1 MKLSSIHVKSLAIN
15 ASNISTTT
23 INGQEHYVIRGAV
36 PIVDD
41 IVMNGG
47 LYPAEEINNSY
58 QTMEGKLMPL
68 PHPMVDG
75 KYVSA
80 NDPRAINSYHVGAWA
95 QNVSK
100 SGDQVVMDVYIN
112 KAVAETKPDG
122 KRLIN
127 RLDEMIAGTNT
138 DPIHLSTGLL
148 TNKERKSGESKQ
160 KKYSWIARNMQFDH
174 IAILLDEPGAGT
186 PEEGVGMFVNAD
198 GQEGEVETASLVDA
212 ANSLKDGL
220 LNKVKFFLTHNS
232 DASFDE
238 IYQML
243 REAIRAPS
251 GSDVY
256 RYVVTVWPDKFI
268 FEEGN
273 KLFQQKY
280 LIDDSTVTLV
290 GDPVEVVRK
299 PTEYE
304 VKTNGETNP
313 MKEKMIA
320 ALNAAGVKTEGL
332 TDDQVWDAYNQ
343 QVQKKADKEKGEDV
357 LSIIN
362 AIERGFDDIEHRISN
377 MDKEHSKYI
386 RATVTRMNYMLNGES
401 DTRGLMIQL
410 LKTIGDS
417 KDSEEKIEKVGQSM
431 NLSHFEVLS
440 EKSLYKKRKRRD
452 FASQVEEEK
461 QQEELSREDVLRL
474 NKIHTRYQQAEI
486 EDFIESYMK
495 DDHMEVKDI
504 DIRDEESFE
513 KLILAY
519 DYSTRRNSKYK
530 VIERDDKLIDN
541 GSYRYPALTFVRR
554 KAKS

>member
-80 NDPRAINSYHVGAWA
+80 NDPRAINAYHVGAWA

-148 TNKERKSGESKQ
+148 TNKEKKAGESKG
-160 KKYSWIARNMQFDH
+160 KKHSWIARNMQFDH

-198 GQEGEVETASLVDA
+198 GQEGEVETASLIDA

-220 LNKVKFFLTHNS
+220 LNKVRFFFTHNS

-251 GSDVY
+251 GSDIY

-268 FEEGN
+268 YEEGN

-280 LIDDSTVTLV
+280 LIDESTVTLV
-290 GDPVEVVRK
+290 GEPVEVVRK

-343 QVQKKADKEKGEDV
+343 QMKNKEGGGDPGQAQ
-357 LSIIN
+357 IN
-362 AIERGFDDIEHRISN
+362 SDAITAAVNAAI
-377 MDKEHSKYI
+377 
-386 RATVTRMNYMLNGES
+386 TPLN
-401 DTRGLMIQL
+401 
-410 LKTIGDS
+410 
-417 KDSEEKIEKVGQSM
+417 
-431 NLSHFEVLS
+431 
-440 EKSLYKKRKRRD
+440 
-452 FASQVEEEK
+452 
-461 QQEELSREDVLRL
+461 
-474 NKIHTRYQQAEI
+474 
-486 EDFIESYMK
+486 
-495 DDHMEVKDI
+495 
-504 DIRDEESFE
+504 
-513 KLILAY
+513 
-519 DYSTRRNSKYK
+519 
-530 VIERDDKLIDN
+530 DKLSKLETQLQANAENDLKAKREAVKAKFSFMTEAAINSLSGDALN
-541 GSYRYPALTFVRR
+541 DMYSQCQTSTGLYPAFQGNGTESEILTME
-554 KAKS
+554 APE

>member
-47 LYPAEEINNSY
+47 LYTAEEINNSY
-58 QTMEGKLMPL
+58 QTMERKLMPIG
-68 PHPMVDG
+68 HPMVNG

-80 NDPRAINSYHVGAWA
+80 NDPQAVNDYYAGAWA

-100 SGDQVVMDVYIN
+100 SGDKTVNDVYVN

-122 KRLIN
+122 KRLIA
-127 RLDEMIAGTNT
+127 RLDEMIAGTNSE
-138 DPIHLSTGLL
+138 PIHLSTGLL
-148 TNKERKSGESKQ
+148 LNKEQKSGESKG
-160 KKYSWIARNMQFDH
+160 KKYSWVAHNMQFDH

-198 GQEGEVETASLVDA
+198 GQEGEVETASLIEA
-212 ANSLKDGL
+212 ANNLKDGL
-220 LNKVKFFLTHNS
+220 LNKVKFFFTHNS

-243 REAIRAPS
+243 REAIRSPS

-268 FEEGN
+268 YEEGN

-290 GDPVEVVRK
+290 GEAVEVVRK

-304 VKTNGETNP
+304 VKTNGEQNP

-332 TDDQVWDAYNQ
+332 TDDQVWDAYNEQ
-343 QVQKKADKEKGEDV
+343 MKKPADGKKEEDPEADKSKKKDPAA
-357 LSIIN
+357 N
-362 AIERGFDDIEHRISN
+362 A
-377 MDKEHSKYI
+377 
-386 RATVTRMNYMLNGES
+386 
-401 DTRGLMIQL
+401 
-410 LKTIGDS
+410 
-417 KDSEEKIEKVGQSM
+417 EEIPAWAKA
-431 NLSHFEVLS
+431 LS
-440 EKSLYKKRKRRD
+440 EKVDALNTQISANADTERK
-452 FASQVEEEK
+452 EM
-461 QQEELSREDVLRL
+461 REAV
-474 NKIHTRYQQAEI
+474 
-486 EDFIESYMK
+486 
-495 DDHMEVKDI
+495 
-504 DIRDEESFE
+504 
-513 KLILAY
+513 
-519 DYSTRRNSKYK
+519 
-530 VIERDDKLIDN
+530 
-541 GSYRYPALTFVRR
+541 
-554 KAKS
+554 KAKFGLSDTAVNAMADEPLKEMFSQCQTSLGLNGAFRQTNSSQSVSEMPE

>member
-80 NDPRAINSYHVGAWA
+80 NDPRAINAYHVGAWA

-148 TNKERKSGESKQ
+148 TNKEKKSGESKE
-160 KKYSWIARNMQFDH
+160 KKYTWIARNMQFDH

-198 GQEGEVETASLVDA
+198 GQEGEVETASLIDA

-220 LNKVKFFLTHNS
+220 VNKVKFFLTHNS

-243 REAIRAPS
+243 REAIRGPS

-268 FEEGN
+268 YEEGS

-280 LIDDSTVTLV
+280 LIDDNAVTLV
-290 GDPVEVVRK
+290 GEPIEVVRK

-304 VKTNGETNP
+304 VKTNGEQNP
-313 MKEKMIA
+313 MKQKMIA
-320 ALNAAGVKTEGL
+320 ALNAAGVTTEGL

-343 QVQKKADKEKGEDV
+343 QMQKKAGGGDPAGTPMNAEAITAAVNMAIGPLTDKISHLETQLQANAEK
-357 LSIIN
+357 
-362 AIERGFDDIEHRISN
+362 
-377 MDKEHSKYI
+377 
-386 RATVTRMNYMLNGES
+386 
-401 DTRGLMIQL
+401 DTA
-410 LKTIGDS
+410 
-417 KDSEEKIEKVGQSM
+417 EK
-431 NLSHFEVLS
+431 
-440 EKSLYKKRKRRD
+440 R
-452 FASQVEEEK
+452 
-461 QQEELSREDVLRL
+461 
-474 NKIHTRYQQAEI
+474 QA
-486 EDFIESYMK
+486 
-495 DDHMEVKDI
+495 V
-504 DIRDEESFE
+504 
-513 KLILAY
+513 
-519 DYSTRRNSKYK
+519 
-530 VIERDDKLIDN
+530 
-541 GSYRYPALTFVRR
+541 
-554 KAKS
+554 KAKFPFMTEAAINSLAPEALNDMFSQCQTSTGLNPAFQGNGAQSEILTMEAPE

>member
-58 QTMEGKLMPL
+58 QTMERKLMPIG
-68 PHPMVDG
+68 HPMVNG

-80 NDPRAINSYHVGAWA
+80 NDPQAVNDYYAGAWA

-100 SGDQVVMDVYIN
+100 ANDKVVMDVYVN
-112 KAVAETKPDG
+112 KAVADTKLDG
-122 KRLIN
+122 KRLIQ
-127 RLDEMIAGTNT
+127 RLDDMISGNNA
-138 DPIHLSTGLL
+138 DPIHVSTGLL
-148 TNKERKSGESKQ
+148 LNKEQKAGESKG
-160 KKYSWIARNMQFDH
+160 KKHSWVAHNMQFDH

-198 GQEGEVETASLVDA
+198 GQEGEVETASLVEA
-212 ANSLKDGL
+212 ANRLKDGL

-343 QVQKKADKEKGEDV
+343 QAQKKAGGGDPGQTQ
-357 LSIIN
+357 IN
-362 AIERGFDDIEHRISN
+362 SEAITAAVNLAIKPLTDEIG
-377 MDKEHSKYI
+377 
-386 RATVTRMNYMLNGES
+386 T
-401 DTRGLMIQL
+401 
-410 LKTIGDS
+410 LKTQLQANAE
-417 KDSEEKIEKVGQSM
+417 KDLKT
-431 NLSHFEVLS
+431 
-440 EKSLYKKRKRRD
+440 KRE
-452 FASQVEEEK
+452 AV
-461 QQEELSREDVLRL
+461 
-474 NKIHTRYQQAEI
+474 
-486 EDFIESYMK
+486 
-495 DDHMEVKDI
+495 
-504 DIRDEESFE
+504 
-513 KLILAY
+513 
-519 DYSTRRNSKYK
+519 
-530 VIERDDKLIDN
+530 
-541 GSYRYPALTFVRR
+541 
-554 KAKS
+554 KAKFPFMTEAAINSLAGDALNDMYSQCQTSTGLNPAFQGNGAQSEILSMEAPE

>member
-36 PIVDD
+36 PIVDS

-68 PHPMVDG
+68 PHPKVDG

-80 NDPRAINSYHVGAWA
+80 NDPRAINSFHVGAWA

-148 TNKERKSGESKQ
+148 TNKEKKSGESKG
-160 KKYSWIARNMQFDH
+160 KKYNWIARNMQFDH

-198 GQEGEVETASLVDA
+198 GQEGEVETASLIDA
-212 ANSLKDGL
+212 ANFLKDGL
-220 LNKVKFFLTHNS
+220 LNKAKFFLTHNS

-243 REAIRAPS
+243 REAIRPS
-251 GSDVY
+251 NDSGVY

-268 FEEGN
+268 YEEGN

-280 LIDDSTVTLV
+280 LIDDNAVTLV
-290 GDPVEVVRK
+290 GDAVEVVRK

-304 VKTNGETNP
+304 VKTNGEQNP

-332 TDDQVWDAYNQ
+332 TDDQVWDAYNEQ
-343 QVQKKADKEKGEDV
+343 MKKPADGTKEEDPEADKSKKKDPAA
-357 LSIIN
+357 N
-362 AIERGFDDIEHRISN
+362 A
-377 MDKEHSKYI
+377 
-386 RATVTRMNYMLNGES
+386 
-401 DTRGLMIQL
+401 
-410 LKTIGDS
+410 
-417 KDSEEKIEKVGQSM
+417 EEIPAWAKA
-431 NLSHFEVLS
+431 LS
-440 EKSLYKKRKRRD
+440 EKVDALNTQISANADTERK
-452 FASQVEEEK
+452 EM
-461 QQEELSREDVLRL
+461 REAV
-474 NKIHTRYQQAEI
+474 
-486 EDFIESYMK
+486 
-495 DDHMEVKDI
+495 
-504 DIRDEESFE
+504 
-513 KLILAY
+513 
-519 DYSTRRNSKYK
+519 
-530 VIERDDKLIDN
+530 
-541 GSYRYPALTFVRR
+541 
-554 KAKS
+554 KAKFGLSDTAVNAMADEPLKEMFSQCQTSLGLNGAFRQTNSSQSVSEMPE

>member
-15 ASNISTTT
+15 TSNISTTT
-23 INGQEHYVIRGAV
+23 INGQKHYVIRGAV

-80 NDPRAINSYHVGAWA
+80 NDPRAINAYHVGAWA

-112 KAVAETKPDG
+112 QAVAETKPDG

-127 RLDEMIAGTNT
+127 RLDEMMAGTNT

-148 TNKERKSGESKQ
+148 TNKEKKSGESKE
-160 KKYSWIARNMQFDH
+160 KKYTWIARNMQFDH

-198 GQEGEVETASLVDA
+198 GQEGEVETASLIDA

-220 LNKVKFFLTHNS
+220 VNKVKFFLTHNS

-251 GSDVY
+251 GSDAY

-268 FEEGN
+268 YEEGS

-280 LIDDSTVTLV
+280 LIDDNAVTLV
-290 GDPVEVVRK
+290 GEPIEVVRK

-304 VKTNGETNP
+304 VKTNGEQNP
-313 MKEKMIA
+313 MKQKMIA
-320 ALNAAGVKTEGL
+320 ALNAAGVTTEGL
-332 TDDQVWDAYNQ
+332 TDDQVWDTYNQ
-343 QVQKKADKEKGEDV
+343 QMQKKAGGGDPAGTQVNTDAITAAVNAALTPLTDKISHLETQ
-357 LSIIN
+357 LQAN
-362 AIERGFDDIEHRISN
+362 AE
-377 MDKEHSKYI
+377 
-386 RATVTRMNYMLNGES
+386 
-401 DTRGLMIQL
+401 
-410 LKTIGDS
+410 
-417 KDSEEKIEKVGQSM
+417 
-431 NLSHFEVLS
+431 
-440 EKSLYKKRKRRD
+440 
-452 FASQVEEEK
+452 
-461 QQEELSREDVLRL
+461 
-474 NKIHTRYQQAEI
+474 
-486 EDFIESYMK
+486 
-495 DDHMEVKDI
+495 KDI
-504 DIRDEESFE
+504 TAKRQ
-513 KLILAY
+513 A
-519 DYSTRRNSKYK
+519 
-530 VIERDDKLIDN
+530 V
-541 GSYRYPALTFVRR
+541 
-554 KAKS
+554 KAKFPFMTEAAINSLVGDALNDMFSQCQTSTGLNPAFQGNGAQSEILTMEAPE

>member
-80 NDPRAINSYHVGAWA
+80 NDPRAINTYHVGAWA

-148 TNKERKSGESKQ
+148 TNKEKKSGESKG
-160 KKYSWIARNMQFDH
+160 KKHSWIARNMQFDH

-198 GQEGEVETASLVDA
+198 GQEGEVENASLIDA

-220 LNKVKFFLTHNS
+220 LNKVKFFFTHNS

-256 RYVVTVWPDKFI
+256 RYVVTIWPDKFI
-268 FEEGN
+268 YEEGN

-280 LIDDSTVTLV
+280 LIDDSGVTLV

-343 QVQKKADKEKGEDV
+343 QMQKKEGGGDPGQAQINSDVITAAVNAALTPLNEK
-357 LSIIN
+357 LSKLETQLQAN
-362 AIERGFDDIEHRISN
+362 A
-377 MDKEHSKYI
+377 
-386 RATVTRMNYMLNGES
+386 ES
-401 DTRGLMIQL
+401 E
-410 LKTIGDS
+410 LKT
-417 KDSEEKIEKVGQSM
+417 
-431 NLSHFEVLS
+431 
-440 EKSLYKKRKRRD
+440 KRD
-452 FASQVEEEK
+452 AV
-461 QQEELSREDVLRL
+461 
-474 NKIHTRYQQAEI
+474 
-486 EDFIESYMK
+486 
-495 DDHMEVKDI
+495 
-504 DIRDEESFE
+504 
-513 KLILAY
+513 
-519 DYSTRRNSKYK
+519 
-530 VIERDDKLIDN
+530 
-541 GSYRYPALTFVRR
+541 
-554 KAKS
+554 KAKFSFMTEAAINSLAGDALNDLYSQCQTSTGLNPAFQGNGAQSEILNMEAPE

>member
-58 QTMEGKLMPL
+58 QTMERKLMPL
-68 PHPMVDG
+68 GHPMVGG

-80 NDPRAINSYHVGAWA
+80 NDPQAVNDYYAGAWA

-100 SGDQVVMDVYIN
+100 ANDKVVMDVYVN
-112 KAVAETKPDG
+112 KSVADTKPDG
-122 KRLIN
+122 KRLIQ
-127 RLDEMIAGTNT
+127 RLDDMITGNNA
-138 DPIHLSTGLL
+138 DPIHVSTGLL
-148 TNKERKSGESKQ
+148 LNKEQKAGESKG
-160 KKYSWIARNMQFDH
+160 KKHSWVAHNMQFDH

-198 GQEGEVETASLVDA
+198 GQEGEVETASLIDA

-220 LNKVKFFLTHNS
+220 VNKVKFFLTHNS

-268 FEEGN
+268 YEEGS

-280 LIDDSTVTLV
+280 LIDDNAVTLV
-290 GDPVEVVRK
+290 GEPIEVVRK

-304 VKTNGETNP
+304 VKTNGEQNP
-313 MKEKMIA
+313 MKQKMIA
-320 ALNAAGVKTEGL
+320 ALNAAGATTEGL
-332 TDDQVWDAYNQ
+332 TDDQVWDAYNEQ
-343 QVQKKADKEKGEDV
+343 MKKSASDDKKDGGDDIDDAGKSKKKDPAANNEEMPAWAKVLTEQVTALNSQINANAETEKGNMRAAVKAKFGMTDV
-357 LSIIN
+357 AVN
-362 AIERGFDDIEHRISN
+362 ALDGEPL
-377 MDKEHSKYI
+377 KELFAQCQTS
-386 RATVTRMNYMLNGES
+386 TGLNGAFRQATNNQS
-401 DTRGLMIQL
+401 V
-410 LKTIGDS
+410 
-417 KDSEEKIEKVGQSM
+417 SEMPE
-431 NLSHFEVLS
+431 
-440 EKSLYKKRKRRD
+440 
-452 FASQVEEEK
+452 
-461 QQEELSREDVLRL
+461 
-474 NKIHTRYQQAEI
+474 
-486 EDFIESYMK
+486 
-495 DDHMEVKDI
+495 
-504 DIRDEESFE
+504 
-513 KLILAY
+513 
-519 DYSTRRNSKYK
+519 
-530 VIERDDKLIDN
+530 
-541 GSYRYPALTFVRR
+541 
-554 KAKS
+554 

>member
-36 PIVDD
+36 PIVDS

-68 PHPMVDG
+68 PHPKVDG

-80 NDPRAINSYHVGAWA
+80 NDPRAINSFHVGAWA

-148 TNKERKSGESKQ
+148 TNKEKKSGESKG

-198 GQEGEVETASLVDA
+198 GQEGEVEIASLIDA

-220 LNKVKFFLTHNS
+220 LNKVKFFFTHNS

-243 REAIRAPS
+243 RETIRPS
-251 GSDVY
+251 TDSGVY

-268 FEEGN
+268 YEEGN

-280 LIDDSTVTLV
+280 LIDGNAVTLV
-290 GDPVEVVRK
+290 GEPIEVVRK

-332 TDDQVWDAYNQ
+332 TDDQVWNAYNEQ
-343 QVQKKADKEKGEDV
+343 MKKPADGKKDEEAPEADKSKKKDPAA
-357 LSIIN
+357 N
-362 AIERGFDDIEHRISN
+362 A
-377 MDKEHSKYI
+377 
-386 RATVTRMNYMLNGES
+386 
-401 DTRGLMIQL
+401 
-410 LKTIGDS
+410 
-417 KDSEEKIEKVGQSM
+417 EEIPAWAKA
-431 NLSHFEVLS
+431 LS
-440 EKSLYKKRKRRD
+440 EKVDALNTQISANADTERK
-452 FASQVEEEK
+452 EM
-461 QQEELSREDVLRL
+461 REAV
-474 NKIHTRYQQAEI
+474 
-486 EDFIESYMK
+486 
-495 DDHMEVKDI
+495 
-504 DIRDEESFE
+504 
-513 KLILAY
+513 
-519 DYSTRRNSKYK
+519 
-530 VIERDDKLIDN
+530 
-541 GSYRYPALTFVRR
+541 
-554 KAKS
+554 KAKFGLSDTAVNAMADEPLKEMFSQCQTSLGLNGAFRQTNSSQSVSEMPE

>member
-1 MKLSSIHVKSLAIN
+1 MKLSSIHVRSLAIN

-36 PIVDD
+36 PIVDS

-68 PHPMVDG
+68 PHPKIDG

-80 NDPRAINSYHVGAWA
+80 NDPRAINSFHVGAWA

-127 RLDEMIAGTNT
+127 RLDEMIDGTNT

-148 TNKERKSGESKQ
+148 TNKEKKSGESKG

-198 GQEGEVETASLVDA
+198 GQEGEVETASLIDA

-220 LNKVKFFLTHNS
+220 LNKVKFLFTHNS

-243 REAIRAPS
+243 REAIRPS
-251 GSDVY
+251 TDSGVY

-268 FEEGN
+268 YEEGN

-280 LIDDSTVTLV
+280 LIGDNAVTLV
-290 GDPVEVVRK
+290 GEPIEVVRK

-332 TDDQVWDAYNQ
+332 TDDQVWDAYNEQ
-343 QVQKKADKEKGEDV
+343 MKKPADGKKEDEDQEEDK
-357 LSIIN
+357 SKKKDPAAN
-362 AIERGFDDIEHRISN
+362 A
-377 MDKEHSKYI
+377 
-386 RATVTRMNYMLNGES
+386 
-401 DTRGLMIQL
+401 
-410 LKTIGDS
+410 
-417 KDSEEKIEKVGQSM
+417 EEIPVWAKA
-431 NLSHFEVLS
+431 LS
-440 EKSLYKKRKRRD
+440 EKVDALNTQISANADTERK
-452 FASQVEEEK
+452 EM
-461 QQEELSREDVLRL
+461 REAV
-474 NKIHTRYQQAEI
+474 
-486 EDFIESYMK
+486 
-495 DDHMEVKDI
+495 
-504 DIRDEESFE
+504 
-513 KLILAY
+513 
-519 DYSTRRNSKYK
+519 
-530 VIERDDKLIDN
+530 
-541 GSYRYPALTFVRR
+541 
-554 KAKS
+554 KAKFCLSDTAVNAMADEPLKEMFSQCQTSLGLNGAFRQTNSSQSVSEMPE

>member
-80 NDPRAINSYHVGAWA
+80 NDPRAINTYHVGAWA

-148 TNKERKSGESKQ
+148 TNKEKKSGESKG
-160 KKYSWIARNMQFDH
+160 KKHSWIARNMQFDH

-198 GQEGEVETASLVDA
+198 GQEGEVENASLIDA
-212 ANSLKDGL
+212 ANSLKDGW
-220 LNKVKFFLTHNS
+220 LNKVKFFISNAS
-232 DASFDE
+232 EMSFDD
-238 IYQML
+238 IYQAL
-243 REAIRAPS
+243 RMSIKQ
-251 GSDVY
+251 DDKKW
-256 RYVVTVWPDKFI
+256 RYVVSVWPDHFVY
-268 FEEGN
+268 EEDGEN
-273 KLFQQKY
+273 AKPKLFDQKY
-280 LIDDSTVTLV
+280 LISDKVVTLV

-299 PTEYE
+299 PTGYE

-343 QVQKKADKEKGEDV
+343 QMQKKEGGGDPGQAQINSDVITAAVNAALTPLNEK
-357 LSIIN
+357 LSKLETQLQAN
-362 AIERGFDDIEHRISN
+362 A
-377 MDKEHSKYI
+377 
-386 RATVTRMNYMLNGES
+386 ES
-401 DTRGLMIQL
+401 E
-410 LKTIGDS
+410 LKT
-417 KDSEEKIEKVGQSM
+417 
-431 NLSHFEVLS
+431 
-440 EKSLYKKRKRRD
+440 KRD
-452 FASQVEEEK
+452 AV
-461 QQEELSREDVLRL
+461 
-474 NKIHTRYQQAEI
+474 
-486 EDFIESYMK
+486 
-495 DDHMEVKDI
+495 
-504 DIRDEESFE
+504 
-513 KLILAY
+513 
-519 DYSTRRNSKYK
+519 
-530 VIERDDKLIDN
+530 
-541 GSYRYPALTFVRR
+541 
-554 KAKS
+554 KAKFSFMTEAAINSLAGDALNDLYSQCQTSTGLNPAFQGNGAQSEILNMEAPE

>member
-58 QTMEGKLMPL
+58 QTMERKLMPL
-68 PHPMVDG
+68 GHPMVGG

-80 NDPRAINSYHVGAWA
+80 NDPQAVNDYYAGAWA

-100 SGDQVVMDVYIN
+100 ANDKVVMDVYVN
-112 KAVAETKPDG
+112 KSVADTKPDG
-122 KRLIN
+122 KRLIQ
-127 RLDEMIAGTNT
+127 RLDDMITGNNA
-138 DPIHLSTGLL
+138 DPIHVSTGLL
-148 TNKERKSGESKQ
+148 LNKEQKAGESKG
-160 KKYSWIARNMQFDH
+160 KKHSWVAHNMQFDH

-198 GQEGEVETASLVDA
+198 GQEGEVETASLIDA

-220 LNKVKFFLTHNS
+220 VNKVKFFLIHNS

-251 GSDVY
+251 GGDVY

-268 FEEGN
+268 YEEGS

-290 GDPVEVVRK
+290 GDAVEVVRK

-304 VKTNGETNP
+304 VKTNGEQNP
-313 MKEKMIA
+313 MKQKMIA
-320 ALNAAGVKTEGL
+320 ALNAAGVTTEGL

-343 QVQKKADKEKGEDV
+343 QMQKKAGGGDPAGAQVNTDAITAAVNAALTPLTDKISHLETQ
-357 LSIIN
+357 LQAN
-362 AIERGFDDIEHRISN
+362 AE
-377 MDKEHSKYI
+377 
-386 RATVTRMNYMLNGES
+386 
-401 DTRGLMIQL
+401 
-410 LKTIGDS
+410 
-417 KDSEEKIEKVGQSM
+417 
-431 NLSHFEVLS
+431 
-440 EKSLYKKRKRRD
+440 
-452 FASQVEEEK
+452 
-461 QQEELSREDVLRL
+461 
-474 NKIHTRYQQAEI
+474 
-486 EDFIESYMK
+486 
-495 DDHMEVKDI
+495 KDI
-504 DIRDEESFE
+504 TAKRQ
-513 KLILAY
+513 A
-519 DYSTRRNSKYK
+519 
-530 VIERDDKLIDN
+530 V
-541 GSYRYPALTFVRR
+541 
-554 KAKS
+554 KAKFPFMTEAAINSLVGDALNDMFSQCQTSTGLNPAFQGNGAQSEILTMEAPE

>member
-23 INGQEHYVIRGAV
+23 INDQEHYVIRGAV

-58 QTMEGKLMPL
+58 LTMEGKLMPL
-68 PHPMVDG
+68 PHPKVDG

-80 NDPRAINSYHVGAWA
+80 NDPRAINTYHVGAWA

-100 SGDQVVMDVYIN
+100 AGDQVVMDVYIN

-148 TNKERKSGESKQ
+148 TNKETKSGESKG
-160 KKYSWIARNMQFDH
+160 KKHSWIARNMQFDH

-198 GQEGEVETASLVDA
+198 GQEGEVEIASLIDA

-268 FEEGN
+268 YEEGN

-280 LIDDSTVTLV
+280 LIDDSAVTLV
-290 GDPVEVVRK
+290 GEPVEVVRK

-332 TDDQVWDAYNQ
+332 TDDQVWDAYNEQ
-343 QVQKKADKEKGEDV
+343 MKKPAEGKKEEDPE
-357 LSIIN
+357 
-362 AIERGFDDIEHRISN
+362 AEKAKKKDP
-377 MDKEHSKYI
+377 
-386 RATVTRMNYMLNGES
+386 ATNV
-401 DTRGLMIQL
+401 
-410 LKTIGDS
+410 
-417 KDSEEKIEKVGQSM
+417 EEIPAWAK
-431 NLSHFEVLS
+431 VLS
-440 EKSLYKKRKRRD
+440 EKVDALNTQITANADTERKEMR
-452 FASQVEEEK
+452 AAV
-461 QQEELSREDVLRL
+461 
-474 NKIHTRYQQAEI
+474 
-486 EDFIESYMK
+486 
-495 DDHMEVKDI
+495 
-504 DIRDEESFE
+504 
-513 KLILAY
+513 
-519 DYSTRRNSKYK
+519 
-530 VIERDDKLIDN
+530 
-541 GSYRYPALTFVRR
+541 
-554 KAKS
+554 KAKFDLSDTAVNALADEPLKEMFSQCQTSLGLNGTFRQTNSSQSVSEMPE

>member
-280 LIDDSTVTLV
+280 LIDDSAVTLV

-343 QVQKKADKEKGEDV
+343 QMQKKDGGQAQFNSDAITAAVNAAITPLTEKIGHLETQ
-357 LSIIN
+357 LQAN
-362 AIERGFDDIEHRISN
+362 AEKD
-377 MDKEHSKYI
+377 
-386 RATVTRMNYMLNGES
+386 
-401 DTRGLMIQL
+401 
-410 LKTIGDS
+410 LKTKRDAVKAKFSFMDEAAVNSLSGDALNALYS
-417 KDSEEKIEKVGQSM
+417 QCQTSTGLNPAFQG
-431 NLSHFEVLS
+431 NS
-440 EKSLYKKRKRRD
+440 EKSDIL
-452 FASQVEEEK
+452 
-461 QQEELSREDVLRL
+461 
-474 NKIHTRYQQAEI
+474 T
-486 EDFIESYMK
+486 
-495 DDHMEVKDI
+495 MEAP
-504 DIRDEESFE
+504 E
-513 KLILAY
+513 
-519 DYSTRRNSKYK
+519 
-530 VIERDDKLIDN
+530 
-541 GSYRYPALTFVRR
+541 
-554 KAKS
+554 

>member
-1 MKLSSIHVKSLAIN
+1 MNLTSIHVKSLAIN

-80 NDPRAINSYHVGAWA
+80 NDPRAINAYHVGAWA

-148 TNKERKSGESKQ
+148 TNKEKKSGESKE
-160 KKYSWIARNMQFDH
+160 KKYTWIARNMQFDH

-198 GQEGEVETASLVDA
+198 GQEGEVETASLIDA

-220 LNKVKFFLTHNS
+220 VNKVKFFLTHNS

-268 FEEGN
+268 YEEGS

-290 GDPVEVVRK
+290 GDAVEVVRK

-304 VKTNGETNP
+304 VKTNGEQNP
-313 MKEKMIA
+313 MKQKMIA
-320 ALNAAGVKTEGL
+320 ALNAAGVTTEGL

-343 QVQKKADKEKGEDV
+343 QMQKKAGGGDPAGAQVNAEAITAAVNAALTPLTDKISHLETQ
-357 LSIIN
+357 LQAN
-362 AIERGFDDIEHRISN
+362 AE
-377 MDKEHSKYI
+377 
-386 RATVTRMNYMLNGES
+386 
-401 DTRGLMIQL
+401 
-410 LKTIGDS
+410 
-417 KDSEEKIEKVGQSM
+417 
-431 NLSHFEVLS
+431 
-440 EKSLYKKRKRRD
+440 
-452 FASQVEEEK
+452 
-461 QQEELSREDVLRL
+461 
-474 NKIHTRYQQAEI
+474 
-486 EDFIESYMK
+486 
-495 DDHMEVKDI
+495 KDI
-504 DIRDEESFE
+504 TAKRQ
-513 KLILAY
+513 A
-519 DYSTRRNSKYK
+519 
-530 VIERDDKLIDN
+530 V
-541 GSYRYPALTFVRR
+541 
-554 KAKS
+554 KAKFPFMTESAINSLAGDALNDMFSQCQTSTGLNPAFQGNGAQSEILTMEAPE